1 MMHLSLC
8 GLQHQQETAAQT
20 LVPKALQL
28 CHCPVLPCLQHQQEA
43 VAQTLAIMAR
53 TLQDNAS
60 LNFRPSIIAAA
71 VLYCARRGQGQTPFW
86 PVALVALT
94 GYSATQ
100 SAELV
105 AAITTVQRWASLDL
119 RLVSDRYCMM
129 WLSYQHAEQGLT
141 LSFAEGCE
149 KCRLCLAA
157 PARLCKGCCV
167 RVCVCVH
174 MCVCCIRGHRCL
186 QQSLRH
192 QQTSSLLPAH

>member
-1 MMHLSLC
+1 MAPLY
-8 GLQHQQETAAQT
+8 
-20 LVPKALQL
+20 
-28 CHCPVLPCLQHQQEA
+28 LQHQQEA

-105 AAITTVQRWASLDL
+105 AAITTVQRWACHDFHLLLDC
-119 RLVSDRYCMM
+119 SCMM
-129 WLSYQHAEQGLT
+129 WLCYQLPKQGLT
-141 LSFAEGCE
+141 LPSAVVDGS
-149 KCRLCLAA
+149 CRTLSGSACS
-157 PARLCKGCCV
+157 GCCL
-167 RVCVCVH
+167 CVCLSL
-174 MCVCCIRGHRCL
+174 L
-186 QQSLRH
+186 QQRR
-192 QQTSSLLPAH
+192 LLCTAESGAPPELQPAASKLKLAVLPMV

>member
-1 MMHLSLC
+1 M
-8 GLQHQQETAAQT
+8 A
-20 LVPKALQL
+20 
-28 CHCPVLPCLQHQQEA
+28 PCLQHQQEA

-105 AAITTVQRWASLDL
+105 AAITTVQRWASHDFHP
-119 RLVSDRYCMM
+119 LVDIFCMM
-129 WLSYQHAEQGLT
+129 WLCYQLAKQGLP
-141 LSFAEGCE
+141 LSFAKVGGS
-149 KCRLCLAA
+149 CRTLSGSACWALQRVLLC
-157 PARLCKGCCV
+157 
-167 RVCVCVH
+167 VCVCV
-174 MCVCCIRGHRCL
+174 CVL
-186 QQSLRH
+186 QQRRSLC
-192 QQTSSLLPAH
+192 TSQSEAPPELQPAASRSKVAVLPLV